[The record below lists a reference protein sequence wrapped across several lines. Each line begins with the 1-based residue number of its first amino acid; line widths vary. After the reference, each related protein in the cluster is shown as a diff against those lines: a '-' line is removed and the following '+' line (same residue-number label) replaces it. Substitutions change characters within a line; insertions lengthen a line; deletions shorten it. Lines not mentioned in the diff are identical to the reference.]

1 MKPVYLLLLCSNVVC
16 PVKHSLVSFDT
27 GSSGNPNISEFVGFP
42 VIDGIQMAYY
52 CDSSNKILEARQDW
66 AKKILD
72 TNPQMLESLTDYCF
86 VDRPNLFRLWISS
99 LKQQLNQ
106 SRAVHILQMIEG
118 CEWDENT
125 GEVTGLL
132 QYGYDGEDFL
142 KLDLKTLTWIA
153 LKPEADIVKQSWDAD
168 TTRMKDREKI
178 LTKICPEWLK
188 MYVESGNSS
197 LQRTVLP
204 SVSLLQKT
212 PSSPVSCHATGFYPN
227 RPLMFW
233 RKDGEELHEGVDP
246 GEILP
251 NNDETFQ
258 MSVDLNISSVT
269 PEDWGRYDCVFHLS
283 GGEDILV
290 TKLNKTVIRT
300 NWGKKIFNTDEEAS
314 SDMLFNTIAAV
325 VVFVVLN
332 LIAAAG
338 FAVWKKRKGER
349 FKETEFTSQPVA
361 DGKCSVR
368 LFLLYFLH

>member
-1 MKPVYLLLLCSNVVC
+1 VSVFRFLLLLNMFEETFVE
-16 PVKHSLVSFDT
+16 VKHSLVSFDT

-72 TNPQMLESLTDYCF
+72 TNPQMLESLTDYSSEF
-86 VDRPNLFRLWISS
+86 QMFAVISVFS
-99 LKQQLNQ
+99 LA
-106 SRAVHILQMIEG
+106 SAVHILQMIEG

-153 LKPEADIVKQSWDAD
+153 LKPEADIIKQSWDAD

-258 MSVDLNISSVT
+258 MSVDLNVSSVT
-269 PEDWGRYDCVFHLS
+269 PEDWGRYDCVFQLS

-300 NWGKKIFNTDEEAS
+300 NWETS

-325 VVFVVLN
+325 VVFVVLI

>member
-1 MKPVYLLLLCSNVVC
+1 MGTLIFIICSGLGTHIL
-16 PVKHSLVSFDT
+16 KHSLVSFDT

-106 SRAVHILQMIEG
+106 TVHILQMIEG

-300 NWGKKIFNTDEEAS
+300 NWGKKIFNTDEGERNIFFAPGVVLS
-314 SDMLFNTIAAV
+314 ECFCTSGALANISFQKTLNKQEDSESAAPHGWQNFTAV
-325 VVFVVLN
+325 V
-332 LIAAAG
+332 
-338 FAVWKKRKGER
+338 
-349 FKETEFTSQPVA
+349 
-361 DGKCSVR
+361 
-368 LFLLYFLH
+368 

>member
-16 PVKHSLVSFDT
+16 P
-27 GSSGNPNISEFVGFP
+27 
-42 VIDGIQMAYY
+42 
-52 CDSSNKILEARQDW
+52 
-66 AKKILD
+66 
-72 TNPQMLESLTDYCF
+72 
-86 VDRPNLFRLWISS
+86 
-99 LKQQLNQ
+99 
-106 SRAVHILQMIEG
+106 AVHILQMIEG

-125 GEVTGLL
+125 GEITGLL

-142 KLDLKTLTWIA
+142 KLDLKTLKWIA
-153 LKPEADIVKQSWDAD
+153 LKPEADIIKQSWDAD

-204 SVSLLQKT
+204 SVSLLQRT

-227 RPLMFW
+227 RAVMFW
-233 RKDGEELHEGVDP
+233 RKDGEEIHEGVNP

-258 MSVDLNISSVT
+258 MSVDLNVSSVT
-269 PEDWGRYDCVFHLS
+269 PEDWGSYDCVFQLS
-283 GGEDILV
+283 GGEDIIV
-290 TKLNKTVIRT
+290 IKLNKTQIST
-300 NWGKKIFNTDEEAS
+300 NWGKKIFNTDEETS

-325 VVFVVLN
+325 LVFAVLI

-338 FAVWKKRKGER
+338 FAVWKKKKDRRPTSSPDKGSELS
-349 FKETEFTSQPVA
+349 EQLNQQ
-361 DGKCSVR
+361 G
-368 LFLLYFLH
+368 

>member
-153 LKPEADIVKQSWDAD
+153 LKPEADIIKQSWDAD

-258 MSVDLNISSVT
+258 MSVDLNVSSVT
-269 PEDWGRYDCVFHLS
+269 PEDWGRYDCVFQLS

-300 NWGKKIFNTDEEAS
+300 NWGKKIFNTDEETS

-325 VVFVVLN
+325 VVFVVLI

-338 FAVWKKRKGER
+338 FAVWKKRKDRRPTSSPDKGSELSER
-349 FKETEFTSQPVA
+349 LNQQ
-361 DGKCSVR
+361 G
-368 LFLLYFLH
+368 